1 MGRWGKSMLDFQ
13 DVRQM
18 KPFKFMK
25 CRASWAPEKLHGSLP
40 LPPKKDSSIALGTEC
55 DFKDFTKMMDEL
67 RTKNIAQNID
77 YSQKFI

>member
-1 MGRWGKSMLDFQ
+1 
-13 DVRQM
+13 M

-55 DFKDFTKMMDEL
+55 DFKDFTKMVDEL
-67 RTKNIAQNID
+67 RTKNIA
-77 YSQKFI
+77 